1 MSLGLEP
8 SASSEPLLITA
19 QEFADLM
26 QLSVRTLWRLSSAG
40 QIPEPV
46 RIGGAVRWRR
56 ADVTFWVE
64 QGCPAPQ
71 PRENGSRRK

>member
-26 QLSVRTLWRLSSAG
+26 QLSVRSLWRLSSAG

-46 RIGGAVRWRR
+46 RIGGSVRWRR
-56 ADVTFWVE
+56 EEVHFWIG
-64 QGCPAPQ
+64 QGCPTPQ
-71 PRENGSRRK
+71 PRDNGSRRK